1 MAVLFKIPQNLD
13 EVDLPIDIRV
23 GLVSNY
29 GQPQED
35 FLVECIK
42 EYRDSEVYKTMEIGK
57 NYFFNKNDIIHRQR
71 FYIDRKGEPV
81 ATELLSNNK
90 LAHPFMRKL
99 VNQKV
104 NYLLSKDFT
113 IRGDEKYVEQLN
125 EYFDDKFR
133 LTLINTGKESIRCG
147 VAWIQVYYNKNGELK
162 FKHIPSSEIIPF
174 WHDSEHTELDAII
187 RIYEQEEY
195 QVDKIEKRIYEMIEY
210 YTPEGLWKY
219 RRLKTGGPLFP
230 LTSIEGEGHFTVV
243 KDNEEKEATWNKVP
257 FIAFKYNMEEVSLIN
272 WVKSLIDDYDK
283 QTSDNSNNLADVP
296 NSIKIVE
303 GYEDNDKEEFSKNLN
318 IFRTIFVGEGGDV
331 RSLNTEL
338 DLQGA
343 DIHLNRLRKDIFE
356 FGGGVDTVEKD
367 LRDVA
372 GVALRFQYA
381 DLDMDCSEMAQQF
394 RFSMRQLQWF
404 VDQDLISKG
413 VQINEKGSDFI
424 FNTDVIINETETINN
439 LAITKDTISQK
450 TLLQNHPWVKNVDEE
465 IRDIESDKQKQLEY
479 DVKLQEETAR
489 INKQYS
495 TKPTTT
501 TTTQT

>member
-13 EVDLPIDIRV
+13 DVDLPIDIRV

-35 FLVECIK
+35 FLVQCIK
-42 EYRDSEVYKTMEIGK
+42 EYRDSEVYKIMEIGK

-147 VAWIQVYYNKNGELK
+147 VAWIQVYYNKDGELK

-195 QVDKIEKRIYEMIEY
+195 QVDKIEKRIYEIIEY

-219 RRLKTGGPLFP
+219 RRLKTGGRLFP

-243 KDNEEKEATWNKVP
+243 KDNEEKQATWNKVP

-272 WVKSLIDDYDK
+272 WVKPLIDDYDK

-296 NSIKIVE
+296 NSIKVIK
-303 GYEDNDKEEFSKNLN
+303 GYEDNDKEEFSKNLA
-318 IFRTIFVGEGGDV
+318 IFRNVFVGEGGDV
-331 RSLNTEL
+331 TSLSSEL

-404 VDQDLISKG
+404 VNQDLISKG
-413 VQINEKGSDFI
+413 VQINDKGSDFI

-479 DVKLQEETAR
+479 DIKLEEETAR

-495 TKPTTT
+495 TKPN
-501 TTTQT
+501 TQI

>member
-1 MAVLFKIPQNLD
+1 MAVLFKIPQNMD

-35 FLVECIK
+35 FLTACIK
-42 EYRDSEVYKTMEIGK
+42 EYRDSEVYKTMEVGK
-57 NYFFNKNDIIHRQR
+57 NYFFNKNDIIHRER

-81 ATELLSNNK
+81 KTELLSNNK

-113 IRGDEKYVEQLN
+113 VRGNEQYVKQLN
-125 EYFDDKFR
+125 EYFNDKFR
-133 LTLINTGKESIRCG
+133 LTLVNTGKESIRCG
-147 VAWIQVYYNKNGELK
+147 VAWMQVYYNKEGKLK

-174 WHDSEHTELDAII
+174 WHDSEHTELDAVI

-195 QVDKIEKRIYEMIEY
+195 QVDKIEKRIYEIIEY

-219 RRLKTGGPLFP
+219 KRLKTGGNLQLLSPL
-230 LTSIEGEGHFTVV
+230 EGEGHFTVV
-243 KDNEEKEATWNKVP
+243 KDDETEIGATWKKVP
-257 FIAFKYNMEEVSLIN
+257 FVAFKYNMEEVSLIN
-272 WVKSLIDDYDK
+272 WIKPLIDDYDK
-283 QTSDNSNNLADVP
+283 QTSDNSNNLADIP
-296 NSIKIVE
+296 NSIKVVK
-303 GYEDNDKEEFSKNLN
+303 GYEDNDKEEFSKNLAIFRN
-318 IFRTIFVGEGGDV
+318 IFVAEGGDV
-331 RSLNTEL
+331 TSLSTDL
-338 DLQGA
+338 DLEGA
-343 DIHLNRLRKDIFE
+343 DIHLKRLRKDIFE

-394 RFSMRQLQWF
+394 RYSMRQLQWF
-404 VDQDLISKG
+404 INQDLLAKG
-413 VQINEKGSDFI
+413 IKVDDAGSDFI

-439 LAITKDTISQK
+439 LAVTKDSISQK

-465 IRDIESDKQKQLEY
+465 IKDIEADKQKQLEY
-479 DVKLQEETAR
+479 EIKKEEETAR
-489 INKQYS
+489 INKQY
-495 TKPTTT
+495 TTT
-501 TTTQT
+501 NTQGGS

>member
-1 MAVLFKIPQNLD
+1 MAVLFKIPKNMD

-29 GQPQED
+29 GQPQID
-35 FLVECIK
+35 FLTECIK
-42 EYRDSEVYKTMEIGK
+42 EYRQSEVYKTMEIGK
-57 NYFFNKNDIIHRQR
+57 NYFFNKNDIIHRER

-81 ATELLSNNK
+81 KTELLSNNK
-90 LAHPFMRKL
+90 LSHPFMRKL

-113 IRGDEKYVEQLN
+113 ISGEEKYVENLN
-125 EYFDDKFR
+125 EYFNDRFR
-133 LTLINTGKESIRCG
+133 LTLVNTGKESIRCG
-147 VAWIQVYYNKNGELK
+147 IAWMQVYYNTEGKLK
-162 FKHIPSSEIIPF
+162 FKHIPSNEIIPF

-187 RIYEQEEY
+187 RIYEIEEY
-195 QVDKIEKRIYEMIEY
+195 AVDKIEKRIYEMIEY

-219 RRLKTGGPLFP
+219 KRLKTGGNLISLSPV
-230 LTSIEGEGHFTVV
+230 EGEGHFRVV
-243 KDNEEKEATWNKVP
+243 KDDKTEVSATWNKVP
-257 FIAFKYNMEEVSLIN
+257 FVAFKYNMEEVSLIN
-272 WVKSLIDDYDK
+272 WIKPLIDDYDK

-318 IFRTIFVGEGGDV
+318 IFRTVFVGDGGDV
-331 RSLNTEL
+331 RSLNTDL
-338 DLQGA
+338 DLAGT

-394 RFSMRQLQWF
+394 RYSMRQLQWF
-404 VDQDLISKG
+404 INQDLEAKG
-413 VQINEKGSDFI
+413 EKVNDKDSDFI

-439 LAITKDTISQK
+439 LAVTKDSISQK
-450 TLLQNHPWVKNVDEE
+450 TLLQNHPWVKNVERE
-465 IRDIESDKQKQLEY
+465 IKDIESDRKKAMDNEIQQ
-479 DVKLQEETAR
+479 QESIAR
-489 INKQYS
+489 INRQYTTKS
-495 TKPTTT
+495 T
-501 TTTQT
+501 QSNQ

>member
-1 MAVLFKIPQNLD
+1 MAVLFKIPTNLD
-13 EVDLPIDIRV
+13 EIDLPIDIRV

-29 GQPQED
+29 GKPQEE
-35 FLVECIK
+35 FIVECIK

-57 NYFFNKNDIIHRQR
+57 NYFFNKNDIIHRER

-81 ATELLSNNK
+81 RTELLANNK

-113 IRGDEKYVEQLN
+113 IRGDEKYIKQLN
-125 EYFDDKFR
+125 KYFDDKFR

-147 VAWIQVYYNKNGELK
+147 IAWMQVYYNEEGELR

-174 WHDSEHTELDAII
+174 WHDSEHTELDAVI
-187 RIYEQEEY
+187 RIYEIQEY
-195 QVDKIEKRIYEMIEY
+195 QVDKTEKRIYEMIEY

-219 RRLKTGGPLFP
+219 RRLKAGGSLFP
-230 LTSIEGEGHFTVV
+230 LTSIEGEGHFKVI
-243 KDNEEKEATWNKVP
+243 KDDNEYDATWNRVP
-257 FIAFKYNMEEVSLIN
+257 FVAFKYNIEEVSLIN
-272 WVKSLIDDYDK
+272 WVKPLIDDYDK
-283 QTSDNSNNLADVP
+283 QTSDNSNNLADIP
-296 NSIKIVE
+296 NSIKVIK
-303 GYEDNDKEEFSKNLN
+303 GYEDNDKEEFSKNLS
-318 IFRTIFVGEGGDV
+318 IFRNVFVGEGGDV
-331 RSLNTEL
+331 TALNTDL
-338 DLQGA
+338 DLEGT
-343 DIHLNRLRKDIFE
+343 DIHLKRLRKDIFE

-394 RFSMRQLQWF
+394 RYSLRQLQWF
-404 VDQDLISKG
+404 INQDLISKG
-413 VQINEKGSDFI
+413 QTVNEEGSDFI

-439 LAITKDTISQK
+439 LAVTKDSISQK

-465 IRDIESDKQKQLEY
+465 IRDIEADKQKQLDY
-479 DVKLQEETAR
+479 DIKMQEETAR
-489 INKQYS
+489 IQKQYS
-495 TKPTTT
+495 TNTGGTNGM
-501 TTTQT
+501 

>member
-1 MAVLFKIPQNLD
+1 MAVLFKIPKDMD

-29 GQPQED
+29 GKPQED
-35 FLVECIK
+35 FLVACIK
-42 EYRDSEVYKTMEIGK
+42 EYKDSEVYKTMEIGK
-57 NYFFNKNDIIHRQR
+57 NYFFNKNDIIHRER

-81 ATELLSNNK
+81 KTELLSNNK

-113 IRGDEKYVEQLN
+113 IRGDEKYVELLN
-125 EYFDDKFR
+125 EYFNDRFR
-133 LTLINTGKESIRCG
+133 LTLVNTGKESIRCG
-147 VAWIQVYYNKNGELK
+147 VAWMQVYYNKEGELK

-210 YTPEGLWKY
+210 YTPEGVWKY
-219 RRLKTGGPLFP
+219 KRLKTGGNMISLSPLA
-230 LTSIEGEGHFTVV
+230 GEGHFTVI
-243 KDNEEKEATWNKVP
+243 KDDEEKQATWNKVP
-257 FIAFKYNMEEVSLIN
+257 FVAFKYNMEEVSLIN
-272 WVKSLIDDYDK
+272 WVKPLIDDYDK

-318 IFRTIFVGEGGDV
+318 IFRTVFVGEGGDV
-331 RSLNTEL
+331 RSLNTDL
-338 DLQGA
+338 DLQGT

-394 RFSMRQLQWF
+394 RYSMRQLQWF
-404 VDQDLISKG
+404 INQDLEAKG
-413 VQINEKGSDFI
+413 QKINDKDSDFI

-439 LAITKDTISQK
+439 LAVTKDSISQR
-450 TLLQNHPWVKNVDEE
+450 TLLENHPWVKDVEQE
-465 IRDIESDKQKQLEY
+465 IRDIESDKKKEMDSEIQK
-479 DVKLQEETAR
+479 EEAIAR
-489 INKQYS
+489 INKRY
-495 TKPTTT
+495 TTT
-501 TTTQT
+501 TNTTK

>member
-1 MAVLFKIPQNLD
+1 MAVLFKIPKDMD

-29 GQPQED
+29 GQPQID
-35 FLVECIK
+35 FLTECIK
-42 EYRDSEVYKTMEIGK
+42 EYRDSEVYKTMEVGR
-57 NYFFNKNDIIHRQR
+57 NYFFNKNDIIHRER

-81 ATELLSNNK
+81 KTELLSNNK

-113 IRGDEKYVEQLN
+113 IRGDETYVEKLN
-125 EYFDDKFR
+125 DYFNDRFR
-133 LTLINTGKESIRCG
+133 LTLVNTGKESIRCG
-147 VAWIQVYYNKNGELK
+147 IAWMQVYYNTEGKLK

-187 RIYEQEEY
+187 RIYEIEEY
-195 QVDKIEKRIYEMIEY
+195 AVDKIEKRIYEMIEY

-219 RRLKTGGPLFP
+219 KRLKTGSSLISLSP
-230 LTSIEGEGHFTVV
+230 IEGEGHFRVV
-243 KDNEEKEATWNKVP
+243 KDDKTEVSATWNKVP

-272 WVKSLIDDYDK
+272 WIKPLIDDYDK

-331 RSLNTEL
+331 RSLNTDL
-338 DLQGA
+338 DLEGA

-394 RFSMRQLQWF
+394 RYSMRQLQWF
-404 VDQDLISKG
+404 INQDLEAKG
-413 VQINEKGSDFI
+413 QKVNDKDSDFI

-439 LAITKDTISQK
+439 LAVTKDSISQR
-450 TLLQNHPWVKNVDEE
+450 TLLQNHPWVKNVEQE
-465 IRDIESDKQKQLEY
+465 IRDIESDKKKDMDTEIQK
-479 DVKLQEETAR
+479 EEAIAR
-489 INKQYS
+489 INKQYTTKS
-495 TKPTTT
+495 TE
-501 TTTQT
+501 

>member
-1 MAVLFKIPQNLD
+1 MAVLFKIPKNMD

-29 GQPQED
+29 GKPQED

-42 EYRDSEVYKTMEIGK
+42 EYKDSEVYKIMEVGK
-57 NYFFNKNDIIHRQR
+57 NYFFNKNDIIHRER

-81 ATELLSNNK
+81 KTELLSNNK

-113 IRGDEKYVEQLN
+113 IRGGEQYVKQLN

-133 LTLINTGKESIRCG
+133 LTLVNTGKESIRCG
-147 VAWIQVYYNKNGELK
+147 VAWMQVYYNKEGKLK

-187 RIYEQEEY
+187 RIYELEEY

-219 RRLKTGGPLFP
+219 KRLKIGGNLQTLSPLK
-230 LTSIEGEGHFTVV
+230 GEGHFTVV
-243 KDNEEKEATWNKVP
+243 KDDEEKAATWDKVP
-257 FIAFKYNMEEVSLIN
+257 FVAFKYNMEEVSLIN
-272 WVKSLIDDYDK
+272 WVKPLIDDYDK

-331 RSLNTEL
+331 RSLSTDL
-338 DLQGA
+338 DLEGT
-343 DIHLNRLRKDIFE
+343 DIHLKRLRKDIFE

-394 RFSMRQLQWF
+394 RYSMRQLQWF
-404 VDQDLISKG
+404 VNRDLQSKG
-413 VQINEKGSDFI
+413 QKVDDTDSDFI
-424 FNTDVIINETETINN
+424 FNTDIIINETETINN
-439 LAITKDTISQK
+439 LAVTKDSISQK
-450 TLLQNHPWVKNVDEE
+450 TLLQNHPWVKNVEQE
-465 IRDIESDKQKQLEY
+465 IKDIESDKQKQLDYE
-479 DVKLQEETAR
+479 VKKEKELSE
-489 INKQYS
+489 INKQ
-495 TKPTTT
+495 
-501 TTTQT
+501 TQNEQNQ

>member
-13 EVDLPIDIRV
+13 DVDLPIDIRV

-35 FLVECIK
+35 FLVQCIK
-42 EYRDSEVYKTMEIGK
+42 EYRDSEVYKIMEIGK

-147 VAWIQVYYNKNGELK
+147 VAWIQVYYNKDGELK

-195 QVDKIEKRIYEMIEY
+195 QVDKIEKRIYEIIEY

-219 RRLKTGGPLFP
+219 RRLKTGGSLFP

-243 KDNEEKEATWNKVP
+243 KDNEEKQATWNKVP

-272 WVKSLIDDYDK
+272 WVKPLIDDYDK

-296 NSIKIVE
+296 NSIKVIK
-303 GYEDNDKEEFSKNLN
+303 GYEDNDKEEFSKNLA
-318 IFRTIFVGEGGDV
+318 IFRNVFVGEGGDV
-331 RSLNTEL
+331 TSLSSEL

-356 FGGGVDTVEKD
+356 FGGGVDTVEK
-367 LRDVA
+367 

-404 VDQDLISKG
+404 VNQDLISKG
-413 VQINEKGSDFI
+413 VQINDKGSDFI

-479 DVKLQEETAR
+479 DIKLEEETAR

-495 TKPTTT
+495 TKPN
-501 TTTQT
+501 TQI